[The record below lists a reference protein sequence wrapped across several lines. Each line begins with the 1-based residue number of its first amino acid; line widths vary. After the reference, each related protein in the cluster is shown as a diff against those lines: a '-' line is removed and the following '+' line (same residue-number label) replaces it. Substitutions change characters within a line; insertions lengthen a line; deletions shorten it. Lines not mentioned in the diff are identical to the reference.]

1 MSAIRP
7 AVVTDVRYRMSLPV
21 IRSLGKS
28 GVPVVSVERN
38 ECSPKS
44 ALGFYSKYS
53 KNNILI
59 SDAENKEAFWSDLAA
74 LCGDL
79 SERPVIIPVGI
90 STLLTLCEERERLSQ
105 FADCA
110 LPPFSSIELA
120 NDKSRLIP
128 FAKEC
133 GVPVPETTFLHDGE
147 SLSEL
152 SERIDFPC
160 VIKLPRGEM
169 LGLPPEKRYAIIN
182 NKEDFITTYEAF
194 SEYDKNI
201 LVQQYITG
209 DGFGVSVVFD
219 KNSEPL
225 EIFCHR
231 RIREYP
237 STGGPSCFCESVNT
251 PELADCAVKL
261 LKALHWVGVAMVE
274 FKGSP
279 ETGFYLMEIN
289 PRFWGSSALAPNSG
303 CNIALALYRAASG
316 ETAAPYKSF
325 SPDYKVGHK
334 MRFLLQD
341 LLAFPSY
348 LKKSKNKLKEALS
361 FILGLFNPSIS
372 DGVISISDLRSSVQY
387 LKNALKKTDSIVR

>member
-28 GVPVVSVERN
+28 GIPVISAERN
-38 ECSPKS
+38 ECDLKS

-53 KNNILI
+53 KMNTLI
-59 SDAENKEAFWSDLAA
+59 SDAENKEAFFSDLQS
-74 LCGDL
+74 LCENF

-90 STLLTLCEERERLSQ
+90 STLLALCSERERLLQ

-110 LPPFSSIELA
+110 LPPLSSIELA
-120 NDKSRLIP
+120 NDKARLVP

-133 GVPVPETTFLHDGE
+133 GVPVPETTFLGDSE
-147 SLSEL
+147 SVSEL
-152 SERIDFPC
+152 SERISFPA

-169 LGLPPEKRYAIIN
+169 LGLPPEKRYAIID
-182 NKEDFITTYEAF
+182 NKEDFVTAYNAF
-194 SEYDKNI
+194 SEYDKCI
-201 LVQQYITG
+201 LVQQYIVG
-209 DGFGVSVVFD
+209 EGFGVSAVFD

-237 STGGPSCFCESVNT
+237 SSGGPSSFCESIDA
-251 PELADCAVKL
+251 PKLADYAIKL
-261 LKALHWVGVAMVE
+261 LKKLNWVGVAMVE
-274 FKGSP
+274 FKGSC

-303 CNIALALYRAASG
+303 CNIPLALYRAASG

-325 SPDYKVGHK
+325 SPHYKVGHK

-348 LKKSKNKLKEALS
+348 LKKSKNKFKFALF
-361 FILGLFNPSIS
+361 FILNLFNPSIS
-372 DGVISISDLRSSVQY
+372 DGVLSISDLRSSVQY